1 MGCVSNHIFNNELK
15 SFIES
20 TIIPFLRESVLLFL
34 NIVDQVAFLHQQL
47 SKSLQKEIMPS
58 PIPTTP

>member
-1 MGCVSNHIFNNELK
+1 MFNNELK

-34 NIVDQVAFLHQQL
+34 NIADQVAFLHQQL

>member
-1 MGCVSNHIFNNELK
+1 MGCVSNRIFNNELK

-34 NIVDQVAFLHQQL
+34 NIADQVAFLHQQL